1 MQNWL
6 KKQQQ
11 QTTIISKVFA
21 LEIKFARHW

>member
-21 LEIKFARHW
+21 LEIKFACHW